1 MRQVLK
7 AVEYLHSQD
16 IVHRDLKPDNI
27 LMASLDD
34 GARIVLTD
42 FGNARYIPQP
52 SEVDD
57 QIAALKRRMFSM
69 VGTLEYVAP

>member
-52 SEVDD
+52 NEVDD
-57 QIAALKRRMFSM
+57 RIVASKGRMFSM
-69 VGTLEYVAP
+69 VGTLEYAAP

>member
-52 SEVDD
+52 GEVDD
-57 QIAALKRRMFSM
+57 QIVALKRRMFSM
-69 VGTLEYVAP
+69 VGTLEYAAP

>member
-16 IVHRDLKPDNI
+16 VVHRDLKPDNI
-27 LMASLDD
+27 LIASLHN

-52 SEVDD
+52 SEADD
-57 QIAALKRRMFSM
+57 QIVVSKRRMFSM
-69 VGTLEYVAP
+69 VGTLEYAAP